1 MESPNGP
8 AWRRYNG
15 DGYGEEADGTPYDG
29 AGVGRA
35 WPLLI
40 GERGHYELAAGR
52 DPTAYLEALER
63 FANAGGMLPEQVWDA
78 DDIPERGLFR
88 GVGTGSATPPAWAHA
103 EYLRLLQSVHERT
116 CSGRWPPAP
125 GYTPL
130 SPRPGPSVGA
140 GPCILRSSG
149 RMPGGGRGG
158 TSWWRWSEGQA
169 GTSPDESAPVM
180 VG

>member
-103 EYLRLLQSVHERT
+103 EYLRLLQSVHDGQVFDRLPEVYERYAVGKVK
-116 CSGRWPPAP
+116 SQLVVWKFNHKVRAIRAEERLRVEVGPPA
-125 GYTPL
+125 
-130 SPRPGPSVGA
+130 RV
-140 GPCILRSSG
+140 R
-149 RMPGGGRGG
+149 
-158 TSWWRWSEGQA
+158 
-169 GTSPDESAPVM
+169 
-180 VG
+180 